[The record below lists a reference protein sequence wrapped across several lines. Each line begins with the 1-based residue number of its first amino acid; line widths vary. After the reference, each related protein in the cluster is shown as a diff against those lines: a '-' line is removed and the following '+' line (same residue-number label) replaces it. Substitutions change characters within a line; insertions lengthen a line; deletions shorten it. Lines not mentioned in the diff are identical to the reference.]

1 MPTYHLAN
9 VVDDHLMSISHV
21 IRGEEWLPSMPLHVL
36 LYRAFGWEATMPEFA
51 HLALLLKPDGKG
63 KLSKRDGDQLGFP
76 VFPLQWT
83 APSGEVSKG
92 YREEGYFKEAFINM
106 ISLLGWN
113 PGTEQEI
120 FSLEELGQAF
130 DLTRVSKSGARFD
143 LEKAKWFN
151 QQYLRM
157 QTDAQLAELFASDL
171 LARGIERPMEVLLE
185 IVKLTKER
193 VTFVKDFWDQAS
205 FFFEAPVSYD
215 EKVIK
220 KRWKPGTSA
229 MLNEV
234 AGVLASLDAFDAHSA
249 EEPVKALI
257 EAKGYNMGQVM
268 NCLRLA
274 LVGES
279 KGPHLFDITAIIGKT
294 ETLARIARA
303 TANIAEA

>member
-1 MPTYHLAN
+1 
-9 VVDDHLMSISHV
+9 
-21 IRGEEWLPSMPLHVL
+21 
-36 LYRAFGWEATMPEFA
+36 
-51 HLALLLKPDGKG
+51 
-63 KLSKRDGDQLGFP
+63 
-76 VFPLQWT
+76 
-83 APSGEVSKG
+83 
-92 YREEGYFKEAFINM
+92 
-106 ISLLGWN
+106 
-113 PGTEQEI
+113 
-120 FSLEELGQAF
+120 
-130 DLTRVSKSGARFD
+130 
-143 LEKAKWFN
+143 
-151 QQYLRM
+151 
-157 QTDAQLAELFASDL
+157 
-171 LARGIERPMEVLLE
+171 MEVLLE